1 MSFTQTQASLGSLQ
15 NPDLSSVL
23 SSCQPELQELMRQID
38 IMISNQRGEW
48 EAEVQAME
56 LKLRSGEEELSTSRD
71 LVERQSLEIQI
82 LHKQLEEVQAKR
94 LELVNKYEQQL
105 QKVQEEQKK
114 LKRSYQKLQQ
124 KQLKETNAGTKSKDS
139 VGSEVTQL
147 SEKIK
152 EYQQRSVQWEQQS
165 VQHQKQLRA
174 LEVHNKSLTDE
185 LTQLKSQSA
194 LLEMQ
199 TDHRE
204 CCSQVKHLRT
214 QLEKA
219 QDSLHLQELELEH
232 LRPLETQQGEYHRDQ
247 EVRRMVFSEERGE
260 LHATLSCQDASMKRA
275 SLGRQRLCNETARLK
290 KVLQAK
296 DHVIR
301 SLEDCLAAQ
310 GSTGLETLRKDLEKT
325 VIKLHSAQTC
335 EAHLNAELACLR
347 ERLERT
353 SQQRADQSQIEE
365 LRSIKAEYDSSVSEL
380 KKLRE
385 ELHRAQQMHSSE
397 VEGMRK
403 EVSKLTSELHQRDVT
418 INTLNSSSSSV
429 RQQLHG
435 EVEWAEQRST
445 ELRMTQVQ
453 LETLQ
458 SENQRLKEQLQR
470 LESQSPM
477 RGGSSLASLRE
488 SYVSSL
494 SSLEQ
499 ENRQLRQ
506 ALVEKHARHE
516 VSSQSHQALQ
526 SQAAT
531 NQPHPAQDSC
541 GDVRHQKHQ
550 EENPTQS
557 EVEIK
562 RLCKQLNTMSQ
573 SSRQNQDSRPQSSAS
588 SSSSSSSLRSPEPY
602 RRHSA
607 PCLKE
612 SAAERQIFSSEDSLS
627 AVSGEKISPT
637 SRESMSVS
645 PTDHMVSRFMKEEN
659 LRCEGLMQ
667 QINTHI
673 QVMAENNRKTIS
685 KYLTGDAEVEDAQTS
700 A

>member
-445 ELRMTQVQ
+445 ELR
-453 LETLQ
+453 
-458 SENQRLKEQLQR
+458 
-470 LESQSPM
+470 